1 MGLWITLLGAACA
14 QDTTQP
20 EPIAH
25 AEGDPMDRSL
35 SLAQAELTARGAQ
48 PGEVVRC
55 PEADLGTFYCF
66 RGDGRFV
73 FIGADGPLR
82 EDGTGD
88 WYAALGAGSPQA
100 VAEVVTRLGSERMAQ
115 LQLPTGATPSRVSAA
130 EWAQVKAPEVQS
142 PPGARIFTAWL
153 GDPPTFA
160 PYQVRIEASPG
171 VPAKVSRA
179 RVEAT
184 LSPTVQT
191 DAMLLTLSQGQGTS
205 QKAAAEWLGQQ
216 KEPRAVPGLTALLS
230 SKWND
235 GRRAAALALGQ
246 IGEASAVPALLAAAK
261 VEKDPFVIAEMIRAL
276 SAIGGAEAKAALAVL
291 AAEHPDS
298 GARAQAQA
306 AAAATP

>member
-1 MGLWITLLGAACA
+1 LGLWITLLGSACA
-14 QDTTQP
+14 QETAQP
-20 EPIAH
+20 EPTVH

-35 SLAQAELTARGAQ
+35 SMAQAELTARGAQ
-48 PGEVVRC
+48 AGELVRC
-55 PEADLGTFYCF
+55 PEADLGAFLCY
-66 RGDGRFV
+66 RADGRFV
-73 FIGADGPLR
+73 FIGAEGPLR

-88 WYAALGAGSPQA
+88 WYTALGAGSPDA

-115 LQLPTGATPSRVSAA
+115 LQRPTGQAPSRVSEA
-130 EWAQVKAPEVQS
+130 EWAKVQAPQVQS
-142 PPGARIFTAWL
+142 PPGVRIFTAWL

-171 VPAKVSRA
+171 LPAKVSRA
-179 RVEAT
+179 RVEST
-184 LSPTVQT
+184 LSPTAQT

-216 KEPRAVPGLTALLS
+216 KEPRAVPGLSALLS

-246 IGEASAVPALLAAAK
+246 IGEASAVPALLAAAR
-261 VEKDPFVIAEMIRAL
+261 VEADPFVIAEMIRAL
-276 SAIGGAEAKAALAVL
+276 SAIGGAEAKAALVAL

-306 AAAATP
+306 AAAAIP